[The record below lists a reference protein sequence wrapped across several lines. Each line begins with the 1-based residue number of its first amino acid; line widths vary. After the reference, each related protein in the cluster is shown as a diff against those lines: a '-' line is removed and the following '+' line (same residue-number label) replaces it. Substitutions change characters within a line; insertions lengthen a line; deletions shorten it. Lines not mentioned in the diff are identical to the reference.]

1 MATKLFDH
9 RFAVPQPDGGNYVAG
24 SVKVNGIAQ
33 PSYDPVT
40 GFPLPDPNPGETVE
54 IEYEIKANDP
64 MTTTPITQFTTLNYT
79 ENTDTVFVD
88 VIADK
93 ISVVKSVD
101 KSYAVKGE
109 KLHYTVTVT
118 NNGSAMKS
126 DLVFKDSIPTGTTFV
141 KSSIK
146 INGKIYSDYHPE
158 SGFAIPSL
166 APNESFTVKFDVEVN

>member
-9 RFAVPQPDGGNYVAG
+9 RFAVPRPDGGNYVAG

-79 ENTDTVFVD
+79 VNDPVRGNAEYSENTD
-88 VIADK
+88 K
-93 ISVVKSVD
+93 ILLNIM
-101 KSYAVKGE
+101 E
-109 KLHYTVTVT
+109 
-118 NNGSAMKS
+118 
-126 DLVFKDSIPTGTTFV
+126 
-141 KSSIK
+141 K
-146 INGKIYSDYHPE
+146 INDTFQIVIRRTEYFATRNYIYPCRNCCDCSDFCNRCGCYDCCDCCCCDC
-158 SGFAIPSL
+158 FR
-166 APNESFTVKFDVEVN
+166 DY